1 VVTPTAA
8 FDLADDILA
17 AIEATFTAEGIDL
30 PSLRYVHHGAVA
42 LDCPLLVVGL
52 ERLALGQAAAENAAA
67 LKCPVPRVATYAAW
81 LTRCVP
87 TPDAN
92 GKTPDADDLLGSA
105 RELLTDA
112 WLLVTGV
119 PTAYLAGDFS
129 TRCQT
134 FAVTGLDPYGPQGG
148 HGGSVLRM
156 RAEL

>member
-1 VVTPTAA
+1 MVTPTAA
-8 FDLADDILA
+8 FDLAADILT
-17 AIEATFTAEGIDL
+17 AIEATFATQSVSL
-30 PSLRYVHHGAVA
+30 PERRYVHHGALA

-52 ERLALGQAAAENAAA
+52 ERLALGQAAAENATS

-87 TPDAN
+87 IPDAQ
-92 GKTPDADDLLGSA
+92 GKPPDADTLRGSA

-112 WLLVTGV
+112 WLLVAGV
-119 PTAYLAGDFS
+119 PAAYLAGDFS

-148 HGGSVLRM
+148 HGGSVLRV